1 MSVEERYLSEPGPLG
16 LFTRVAR
23 VGLLVDAFQHRC
35 LDPFGLLFI
44 DYSVLRVLELIGP
57 PHRMSPTELSEI
69 LVRSSGGVTQILDRL
84 ERAGLVA
91 RAPDPDDRRKV
102 VVELTPDGLRTAD
115 EANATYMLERERL
128 LDDLSSDEVDQLDA
142 AVTRLLEVL
151 TAVRVS

>member
-1 MSVEERYLSEPGPLG
+1 M
-16 LFTRVAR
+16 TR

-44 DYSVLRVLELIGP
+44 DYSVLRVLELVGP
-57 PHRMSPTELSEI
+57 PHRMSPTELAEI

-102 VVELTPDGLRTAD
+102 VVELTAAGLRTAD
-115 EANATYMLERERL
+115 DANATYAREREQL
-128 LDDLSSDEVDQLDA
+128 LEGLSSDEIDQLDA
-142 AVTRLLEVL
+142 AVSRLLEVL
-151 TAVRVS
+151 TAPQRHIRPQPGASVVRGVSATPE